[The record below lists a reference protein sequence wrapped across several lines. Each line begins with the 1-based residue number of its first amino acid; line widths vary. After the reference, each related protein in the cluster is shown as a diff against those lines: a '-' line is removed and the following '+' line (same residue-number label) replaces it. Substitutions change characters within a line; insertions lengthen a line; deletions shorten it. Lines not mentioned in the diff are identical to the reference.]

1 MLKSTIGRI
10 KPKWISYI
18 LTIEVRDK
26 GKVAETIN
34 IAEKEMLAAVSGGGG
49 GSRPLYKPTISV
61 ESALTGG
68 ESADLCHID
77 VEAEGRKF
85 RRRRRAT
92 LLAILAIFLTTGII
106 LIFSVVHDLQNRPE
120 VGFVEEICSEA
131 DTACILNQCPH
142 GYQWNTKQEKCFL
155 QPGFECCLVQL
166 SGQYLKHCW
175 EGEEPDQPCA
185 VMTAGIVLS
194 TYKQLCRPG
203 YLWVEWKKKCL
214 RLDTGKI

>member
-1 MLKSTIGRI
+1 
-10 KPKWISYI
+10 
-18 LTIEVRDK
+18 
-26 GKVAETIN
+26 
-34 IAEKEMLAAVSGGGG
+34 MLAAVSGGGSG

-131 DTACILNQCPH
+131 DAACILNQCPH
-142 GYQWNTKQEKCFL
+142 GYQWNTTQEKCFL
-155 QPGFECCLVQL
+155 KPG
-166 SGQYLKHCW
+166 
-175 EGEEPDQPCA
+175 
-185 VMTAGIVLS
+185 
-194 TYKQLCRPG
+194 
-203 YLWVEWKKKCL
+203 
-214 RLDTGKI
+214 